1 MSLRAGSIRID
12 GVGRTM
18 RAAAL
23 SPFRPQTY
31 LNLCYLL
38 LAFPLGII
46 YFVFLVTGFSL
57 GFGLLIIAVGVPIL
71 LLVLAASHV
80 FAAFE
85 RATTRHLLS
94 INIDSPGYPF
104 LDGEDG
110 IDGVR
115 LLVFGLETYAA
126 ICYLFLKFVVGIV
139 SFVLL
144 TTMLTT
150 SIALLLTPLYYDQPN
165 VQVGL
170 VNGGD
175 PIHLTPSLELPW
187 NELLVGVEFAVTI
200 AEWEATT
207 LPEALAV
214 SVVGVV
220 VLVASLALLNAFAW
234 LNGQVSRLFLGTA
247 GRDALESVRERTAD

>member
-1 MSLRAGSIRID
+1 
-12 GVGRTM
+12 M

-31 LNLCYLL
+31 LNLLYLL
-38 LAFPLGII
+38 LAFPLGTL

-57 GFGLLIIAVGVPIL
+57 GFGLLVIAVGVPIL

-85 RATTRHLLS
+85 RATTRHLLAVE
-94 INIDSPGYPF
+94 IDSPDYPF
-104 LDGEDG
+104 LDGEGGVDG
-110 IDGVR
+110 AR
-115 LLVFGLETYAA
+115 LLVFGIETYAA
-126 ICYLFLKFVVGIV
+126 ICYLFLKFVIGIV

-150 SIALLLTPLYYDQPN
+150 SVVLLLTPLYYDQPN

-170 VNGGD
+170 INGGE
-175 PIHLTPSLELPW
+175 PIHLTPSLALPW

-200 AEWEATT
+200 TEWEATT

-214 SVVGVV
+214 SAVGVV
-220 VLVASLALLNAFAW
+220 ALTASLALLNAFAW
-234 LNGQVSRLFLGTA
+234 LNGQFSRLFLGTA
-247 GRDALESVRERTAD
+247 GRGALEYVRERTAS

>member
-1 MSLRAGSIRID
+1 
-12 GVGRTM
+12 M

-31 LNLCYLL
+31 LNLLYLL
-38 LAFPLGII
+38 LAFPLGVI

-57 GFGLLIIAVGVPIL
+57 GFSLLILLIGAPIL
-71 LLVLAASHV
+71 LLVLAISHV

-94 INIDSPGYPF
+94 VEIDSPGYPF
-104 LDGEDG
+104 LEGEDEL
-110 IDGVR
+110 DGVR

-126 ICYLFLKFVVGIV
+126 VCYLFLKFVIGIV
-139 SFVLL
+139 SFVLV

-150 SIALLLTPLYYDQPN
+150 SVVLLLTPLYYDQPN

-170 VNGGD
+170 VNQGE
-175 PIHLTPSLELPW
+175 PIHLTPSLQLPW
-187 NELLVGVEFAVTI
+187 NELLVGIEFAVTV

-207 LPEALAV
+207 LPGALAV
-214 SVVGVV
+214 SAVGVV
-220 VLVASLALLNAFAW
+220 ALIASLALLNAFAW
-234 LNGQVSRLFLGTA
+234 LNGQFSRVFLGTA
-247 GRDALESVRERTAD
+247 SRDALEYVRRRTAD